1 MIAARTLLP
10 AALLLAAQAG
20 PPPPVPPPE
29 AREKAIAGLHARAA
43 FAAPGSSQAAR
54 VAEELERIGAAYLA
68 EGEIGRASELLSEAY
83 ALDDSNGL
91 VLAELTLC
99 HLRVAD
105 FDAARFY
112 LRLAEER
119 VNRAPPEIYATLGD
133 AYFALHRLA
142 DAVSA
147 WEEFLRF
154 GGTDPVVMARL
165 ARAREE
171 LALSRGQ
178 RQLALER
185 FAIFADAGVPE
196 ETLERAGS
204 DLERLADRQAEL
216 LGRRLSGRQV
226 VVLYA
231 GHAYFAL
238 TSVPDWSSGL
248 YDGKIRVSVEP
259 GAPAEALAAVLSHEL
274 AHALLRQAC
283 GDRAPAWFHEGLSQ
297 WCEGRRLPVS
307 EVRAAV
313 GPTPAVS
320 LASLDRTFARRL
332 SRAAARASYA
342 QALSLVEY
350 LIATRGAGTVACVL
364 DRVGEG
370 GLSFAD
376 ALRAESG
383 LSESELFA
391 GWQRWSGV

>member
-1 MIAARTLLP
+1 LIAVRAALAT
-10 AALLLAAQAG
+10 ALLLAAQSA
-20 PPPPVPPPE
+20 PLPPVPPPE
-29 AREKAIAGLHARAA
+29 GREKAIAGLHARAA

-99 HLRVAD
+99 HLRAGD

-119 VNRAPPEIYATLGD
+119 VTRAPPETYATLGD
-133 AYFALHRLA
+133 AYFALHRLD

-154 GGTDPVVMARL
+154 GGADPVVMARL

-171 LALSRGQ
+171 LAVSRGQ
-178 RQLALER
+178 RELVLAR
-185 FAIFADAGVPE
+185 FAIFADPGVPD
-196 ETLERAGS
+196 ETVQRAGT
-204 DLERLADRQAEL
+204 DLERLADRQAGL
-216 LGRRLSGRQV
+216 LGRSLSGRQV

-231 GHAYFAL
+231 GRAYFAL
-238 TSVPDWSSGL
+238 TSVPAWSSGL
-248 YDGKIRVSVEP
+248 YDGTIRVSVEP
-259 GAPAEALAAVLSHEL
+259 GAPAETLSSVLSHEL

-283 GDRAPAWFHEGLSQ
+283 GGRAPAWFHEGLSQ

-307 EVRAAV
+307 EIRAAV
-313 GPTPAVS
+313 GPAPAVS
-320 LASLDRTFARRL
+320 LAALDGAFARRL
-332 SRAAARASYA
+332 TRAGARASYA

-350 LIATRGAGTVACVL
+350 LIAARGSGIVACVL
-364 DRVGEG
+364 DRVAGAG
-370 GLSFAD
+370 QSFAD
-376 ALRAESG
+376 ALREETG

-391 GWQRWSGV
+391 GWRRWSGV